1 MTLRVYRMSSE
12 AKIVQELYRHLANVI
27 DGGGTYHDIEFTGVT
42 PEKNVNNGFADLVV
56 EVDDQPFCVIEAK
69 REPEGT
75 PSRSI
80 DPYAEPVIEQAARY
94 ALHLGTEYFATYNG
108 DHLVLFRTFEQGT
121 NLLDRQT
128 RAYEI
133 TDIGAFAPHFLEQ
146 LAGIDREVVDWDP
159 HRDAFV
165 ARLKTFHD
173 VIATEFDDKLRTK
186 LDDDEFESEFEDWI
200 EDQGWGD
207 RYDDDPEAVQHTF
220 VAQAAYLLMN
230 KLVFYKL
237 LENAD
242 AYVDVPDV
250 TVDDLADGDSRR
262 ETFDALIEAVDF
274 EAIYEQD
281 PIFDALPLTN
291 TAQRQVE
298 DLLENLEDY
307 NLDKFDE
314 DVIGKIYEEIIPA
327 EERHELGQYYT
338 PDEIVALVTKLTV
351 TDSSDT
357 VLDPGCGTGGFLV
370 GAYNRLSDLGNNNH
384 EEILD
389 QIHGV
394 DINRFPSHL
403 AAINLAIRDLSH
415 ETHNVN
421 ILVEDFFRVHAD
433 QGVVV
438 DPERATVGENGDIE
452 PQDAAIP
459 SDLDAIVANPP
470 YIRHENISDD
480 VNARGHLEDLGI
492 DLSDRSDI
500 YCYFFTHG
508 FELLNDGTDGDPG
521 RLGYLTSNRWLT
533 VGYGEDLQEF
543 FLNNTKVKAV
553 IDFRTQQF
561 EVPLIGTCITIL
573 ERCDNEQERNSNHT
587 DLIHIKQRFDPDEIV
602 DIIDEDHKPGKLHD
616 DADYRRVTFQQE
628 DLHDIERWDRY
639 LYAPAIYWELL
650 KQPAMTTLGDL
661 ADVRFGTKTGNNTF
675 FYFEEEGEYE
685 ELGIDERFI
694 TPILKHIS
702 PTEYIELQEEDPH
715 WYVLDLRD
723 EIDEVLDN
731 SDESLLQQRTD
742 EEILIEEF
750 ENRGWDGLIQYLD
763 HGETQDIH
771 EGASVRSSGRA
782 WFDVGEMPSPQ
793 LILPKEYWRDARTLY
808 NTAEMPLDQR
818 NYEVNVREDV
828 DIDPLVL
835 LGVMNSSIFPL
846 FREIEGRVEQGQGMN
861 RNELTVGEAKRMHV
875 PDPRTFTEEERTEIK
890 QVMQEWIND
899 ERSATEEEKQ
909 EFRDRI
915 DKTVLE
921 PMGLENRVEE
931 IQSAVDEMVK
941 IREQGSGDEASVLVD
956 TGEDEERDIQLPGAT
971 RLEDGGR
978 SQTKL
983 DSF

>member
-1 MTLRVYRMSSE
+1 
-12 AKIVQELYRHLANVI
+12 
-27 DGGGTYHDIEFTGVT
+27 
-42 PEKNVNNGFADLVV
+42 
-56 EVDDQPFCVIEAK
+56 
-69 REPEGT
+69 
-75 PSRSI
+75 
-80 DPYAEPVIEQAARY
+80 
-94 ALHLGTEYFATYNG
+94 
-108 DHLVLFRTFEQGT
+108 
-121 NLLDRQT
+121 
-128 RAYEI
+128 
-133 TDIGAFAPHFLEQ
+133 
-146 LAGIDREVVDWDP
+146 
-159 HRDAFV
+159 
-165 ARLKTFHD
+165 
-173 VIATEFDDKLRTK
+173 
-186 LDDDEFESEFEDWI
+186 
-200 EDQGWGD
+200 
-207 RYDDDPEAVQHTF
+207 
-220 VAQAAYLLMN
+220 
-230 KLVFYKL
+230 
-237 LENAD
+237 
-242 AYVDVPDV
+242 
-250 TVDDLADGDSRR
+250 
-262 ETFDALIEAVDF
+262 
-274 EAIYEQD
+274 
-281 PIFDALPLTN
+281 
-291 TAQRQVE
+291 
-298 DLLENLEDY
+298 
-307 NLDKFDE
+307 
-314 DVIGKIYEEIIPA
+314 
-327 EERHELGQYYT
+327 
-338 PDEIVALVTKLTV
+338 
-351 TDSSDT
+351 
-357 VLDPGCGTGGFLV
+357 
-370 GAYNRLSDLGNNNH
+370 
-384 EEILD
+384 
-389 QIHGV
+389 
-394 DINRFPSHL
+394 
-403 AAINLAIRDLSH
+403 
-415 ETHNVN
+415 
-421 ILVEDFFRVHAD
+421 
-433 QGVVV
+433 
-438 DPERATVGENGDIE
+438 
-452 PQDAAIP
+452 
-459 SDLDAIVANPP
+459 
-470 YIRHENISDD
+470 
-480 VNARGHLEDLGI
+480 
-492 DLSDRSDI
+492 
-500 YCYFFTHG
+500 
-508 FELLNDGTDGDPG
+508 
-521 RLGYLTSNRWLT
+521 
-533 VGYGEDLQEF
+533 
-543 FLNNTKVKAV
+543 
-553 IDFRTQQF
+553 
-561 EVPLIGTCITIL
+561 
-573 ERCDNEQERNSNHT
+573 
-587 DLIHIKQRFDPDEIV
+587 
-602 DIIDEDHKPGKLHD
+602 
-616 DADYRRVTFQQE
+616 
-628 DLHDIERWDRY
+628 
-639 LYAPAIYWELL
+639 
-650 KQPAMTTLGDL
+650 MTTLGDL